1 MYKKE
6 KDEYNVGD
14 VDDVNEDVEE
24 DGGGGG
30 TDVIYVVGE
39 VLLMEDGR
47 KKLILKSTL
56 NIEKWNFTTLCTRI
70 GVIIVKVDS
79 FSSFLF

>member
-1 MYKKE
+1 LYKKE

-24 DGGGGG
+24 DGGGG

-56 NIEKWNFTTLCTRI
+56 KIEK
-70 GVIIVKVDS
+70 
-79 FSSFLF
+79 

>member
-1 MYKKE
+1 LYKKE

-56 NIEKWNFTTLCTRI
+56 NIEK
-70 GVIIVKVDS
+70 
-79 FSSFLF
+79 